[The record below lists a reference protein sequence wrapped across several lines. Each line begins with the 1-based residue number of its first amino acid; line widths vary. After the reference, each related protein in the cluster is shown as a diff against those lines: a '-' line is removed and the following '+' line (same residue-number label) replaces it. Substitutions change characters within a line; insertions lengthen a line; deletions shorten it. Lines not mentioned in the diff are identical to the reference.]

1 VLEKLK
7 SRWRDLEQ
15 RRPSVRHTVAAWNRL
30 QQSNGNQY
38 AAAIT
43 YFSFLALF
51 PLLLLAVAVVGF
63 VLAAQPHLQQELFAN
78 ITAKVPGEFG
88 QTLQKSITAAVNA
101 RAGVGVIGLVGVLL
115 TGLGWIGN
123 LRAAIDAVMGTKPKR
138 QNFVMAKLSNAGILA
153 GLGLGMIASLALTAL
168 GTSLTD
174 QLVSAA
180 GLDSLPGIHVVLKVV
195 GIAVA
200 VAADVILFL
209 WLLAW
214 LPDREFP
221 RRIAVR
227 AALLASI
234 GFEVL
239 KIVGTYTIAHTAN
252 SPTAGPFAGLLAVLI
267 WIQLVARWLL
277 FCAAWMTVLCA
288 DEGGGAGQPAKAPAA
303 ERPTPPVPR
312 PAGVGELNPAALGV
326 TLVGAGV
333 VAGAAAT
340 WWLTTRER
348 QGENSHSSR

>member
-1 VLEKLK
+1 MLEKAK
-7 SRWRDLEQ
+7 ARWRELKR
-15 RRPSVRHTVAAWNRL
+15 RRPAVRRTVAAWNRL
-30 QQSNGNQY
+30 QESNGNQY

-51 PLLLLAVAVVGF
+51 PLLLLAVAIVGF
-63 VLAAQPHLQQELFAN
+63 VLAAQPHLQQELFSH

-88 QTLQKSITAAVNA
+88 RTLQKSITAAVNA
-101 RAGVGVIGLVGVLL
+101 RAGIGIIGLVGVLL

-123 LRAAIDAVMGTKPKR
+123 LRGAIDAVMGSKPKQ
-138 QNFVMAKLSNAGILA
+138 QNFVMAKVSNAGVLA
-153 GLGLGMIASLALTAL
+153 GLGLGMLASLALTAL

-174 QLVSAA
+174 QIVAAA
-180 GLDSLPGIHVVLKVV
+180 GLDSVPGMHAVLKVV

-214 LPDREFP
+214 LPDARVP
-221 RRIAVR
+221 RGIAVR
-227 AALLASI
+227 AALLASL

-252 SPTAGPFAGLLAVLI
+252 SPTSGPFAGLLAILI

-277 FCAAWMTVLCA
+277 FCAAWMSVLCRDRA
-288 DEGGGAGQPAKAPAA
+288 AAGEPAAAPVPAA
-303 ERPTPPVPR
+303 ERPSPG
-312 PAGVGELNPAALGV
+312 PAEVGELNPAALGV
-326 TLVGAGV
+326 TLVGAGAV
-333 VAGAAAT
+333 VGAAAT
-340 WWLTTRER
+340 WWLTTRGR